1 MNKTE
6 EALLETIDEL
16 HSVPTGAYS
25 LRRNGESTQR
35 RSTANIIITPKQDKP
50 GIDIS
55 VRPGTKNES
64 MHIPVILT
72 ETGLHDLVYN
82 DFEIGENADVVIV
95 AGCGIHNCGDNDSE
109 HNGIH
114 RFHLCKGAHM
124 KYVEK
129 HYGEGD
135 GNGKRILNPV
145 TVIEME
151 EDSYCEM
158 ETVQIRGVDSTKRET
173 TAVLGKGAKIVISE
187 KLLTHGEQTAQ
198 SDMEIRL
205 DGDSSSAQVIS
216 RTVGQ
221 DSSTQVFNPRVIG
234 SAKCSAHVQCDSI
247 IMGSAHIRSIPE
259 IAANHPDAA
268 LVHEAAIG
276 KIAGDQILKMMTL
289 GLSEEEAE
297 EEILKCFL
305 K

>member
-1 MNKTE
+1 MNKME
-6 EALLETIDEL
+6 EALLETIADL
-16 HSVPTGAYS
+16 HSVPAGAYN
-25 LRRNGESTQR
+25 LRQNGKGVER

-50 GIDIS
+50 GIDIFI
-55 VRPGTKNES
+55 RPGTKNES
-64 MHIPVILT
+64 VHIPVIVT
-72 ETGLHDLVYN
+72 QTGIHDLVYN

-95 AGCGIHNCGDNDSE
+95 AGCGIHNGGSADSE

-114 RFHLCKGAHM
+114 HFHLGKGAHV

-135 GNGKRILNPV
+135 GQGKRILNPV
-145 TVIEME
+145 TIVDME

-173 TAVLGKGAKIVISE
+173 RAVLGKGAKIVLSE
-187 KLLTHGEQTAQ
+187 KLLTHGTQHAQ

-205 DGDSSSAQVIS
+205 EGEDSSAQVIS

-221 DSSTQVFNPRVIG
+221 EKSTQVFNPRVIG
-234 SAKCSAHVQCDSI
+234 SAKCTAHVQCDSI

-289 GLSEEEAE
+289 GLSEEDAEA
-297 EEILKCFL
+297 EILKCFL